1 MVCVLMEVEIEERT
15 NEDQLYTL
23 HINYDTHLDVSK
35 VLGVFDGI
43 CTVFME
49 KLMLKVKIK
58 NIDPR
63 HSALQTI
70 NTDDLSLYSFYQ
82 INHAR

>member
-23 HINYDTHLDVSK
+23 HIKSINYDTHLDVSK

-43 CTVFME
+43 CIYGE
-49 KLMLKVKIK
+49 
-58 NIDPR
+58 ID
-63 HSALQTI
+63 A
-70 NTDDLSLYSFYQ
+70 
-82 INHAR
+82 